1 MNSWAALSYGCRVIL
16 TVLGMLQ
23 QCMTDMHHR
32 FYTMNNILGGYKSTS
47 DPLDI
52 RNLCK
57 GKLMTSQGHIIMH
70 G

>member
-1 MNSWAALSYGCRVIL
+1 MSNDTNSSWNAAAV
-16 TVLGMLQ
+16 
-23 QCMTDMHHR
+23 TDMHHR

-47 DPLDI
+47 DPLDR

-57 GKLMTSQGHIIMH
+57 GKLMTSRGHIIMH